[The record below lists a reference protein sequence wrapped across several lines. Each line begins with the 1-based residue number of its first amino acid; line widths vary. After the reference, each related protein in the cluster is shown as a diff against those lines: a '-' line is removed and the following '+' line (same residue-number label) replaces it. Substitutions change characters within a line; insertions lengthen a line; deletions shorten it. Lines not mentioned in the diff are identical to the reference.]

1 MQNSGR
7 TSGSGC
13 SNDNCVESCEQ
24 DWEKNGD
31 HCYYW
36 STEKKNWTDSEDFC
50 QKEGGHLASVTSK
63 VLEGINR
70 TEHLGGVWIG
80 GNDLEVDGVWRWT
93 DCSPWEFTIWGPGE
107 PNNWGGVDD
116 CLHHHIMDWGHK
128 WNDGLCGFES
138 KFLCSKSICSG
149 GSTVSGIT
157 GGSTV
162 SGSTGVCSGPFGFSA
177 GGTAFSDEDIAG
189 GRHITAIKIRVGI
202 EMNSIQAYYDG
213 QPGPSHGY
221 GTAGDEILFE
231 VPTGSVIVSASGTTM
246 PQNKNFMES
255 IQFVTSD
262 GQVHGPFG
270 NTGGTPW
277 TADEGE
283 GCTLDF
289 LKGRSGSLVDQLS
302 LCWRQCNALQGPVV
316 ELEPVSATQSST
328 FVESNGASHG
338 AGNCI
343 DGETVP
349 VATLPQGG
357 ICHTLEEAAPWIAI
371 DYG

>member
-1 MQNSGR
+1 MVCLKTSLICLVLVASVKRSQAQDDPPGYPSLSANISVAEAVAGASSAKHWMQMQNSGR

-70 TEHLGGVWIG
+70 TEHLGGIWIG

-138 KFLCSKSICSG
+138 KFLCSKSICSEPTTTVSAVPG
-149 GSTVSGIT
+149 GSVMWK
-157 GGSTV
+157 
-162 SGSTGVCSGPFGFSA
+162 PA
-177 GGTAFSDEDIAG
+177 
-189 GRHITAIKIRVGI
+189 
-202 EMNSIQAYYDG
+202 SI
-213 QPGPSHGY
+213 
-221 GTAGDEILFE
+221 
-231 VPTGSVIVSASGTTM
+231 
-246 PQNKNFMES
+246 
-255 IQFVTSD
+255 
-262 GQVHGPFG
+262 
-270 NTGGTPW
+270 
-277 TADEGE
+277 
-283 GCTLDF
+283 
-289 LKGRSGSLVDQLS
+289 SL
-302 LCWRQCNALQGPVV
+302 A
-316 ELEPVSATQSST
+316 
-328 FVESNGASHG
+328 
-338 AGNCI
+338 
-343 DGETVP
+343 
-349 VATLPQGG
+349 ATL
-357 ICHTLEEAAPWIAI
+357 LLLLLVFL
-371 DYG
+371 